1 MSQDLQRWE
10 KQPSEPNEQFKRFYR
25 YLTLPGKRSLQAAYN
40 LERVERGRKKTTT
53 CPDSWW
59 NAFKAWNWQER
70 AAAWDRHNQIQELEE
85 WKERRRQL
93 RQAQWE
99 DAHLGIAK
107 AKEMLKLPI
116 VRKSSSDGQTTI
128 VPADWTFRQA
138 IAILAECYGLARQ
151 ASGFSTLTEE
161 EALQVLVDLGV
172 FPPEIVH
179 LGTEVL
185 RQATQSILDAIARTG
200 TNSESN

>member
-1 MSQDLQRWE
+1 MSQDLQQWE
-10 KQPSEPNEQFKRFYR
+10 RQPNEPNELFRRFHR
-25 YLTLPGKRSLQAAYN
+25 YLTLSGRRSLLAAYN
-40 LERVERGRKKTTT
+40 SDRLERGRKNSTGTPQT
-53 CPDSWW
+53 
-59 NAFKAWNWQER
+59 WQNVYKEWRWEER
-70 AAAWDRHNQIQELEE
+70 AAAWDRYNQIQELEE

-99 DAHLGIAK
+99 DAHIGIAK

-151 ASGFSTLTEE
+151 ASGFTTLTEE

-179 LGTEVL
+179 LGTEAL